1 MSEQSAAA
9 RPSAIRRIQAANP
22 LPTGTFSVG
31 VGLLVNGVGA
41 YVFLAL
47 AGRGL
52 GPEAFAPLSVLW
64 ALAFFAAPGLFMPL
78 EQEVSRAVASRR
90 ARQVG
95 AGPAVR
101 HAALIGAGLLAG
113 VLLLSVATLPL
124 TFDRLFKGQTALF
137 LAFALT
143 MVGYAIGHPLR
154 GLLSGHGR
162 FVDYSVYFGTE
173 GLVRMV
179 CAAALFVVGV
189 ETAGPYGLTIAL
201 VPFLAAGAALVRPRG
216 LVEPGPE
223 SRAGEVTA
231 SLGALLAASLLSAGL
246 MNAGPIAIDV
256 LATEAES
263 EEAGRFLAGLVIA
276 RVPLF
281 LFQAVQASLL
291 PKLAHLAAGQQWA
304 EFRWALRRLLTVVVG
319 IGAVATLVAW
329 AIGPEVVTLL
339 FGAEFELGHR
349 DFALLALSSSGFM
362 VAVTLGQSLI
372 ALSSQARLAVAWGV
386 GVLTFLAVAALG
398 SDLYLR
404 VELALVAGTAAVSG
418 LLGSMLVVQLR
429 RRRDAVALVGQAA

>member
-1 MSEQSAAA
+1 MSELSAAA

-31 VGLLVNGVGA
+31 IGLLANGVGA

-52 GPEAFAPLSVLW
+52 GTAAFAPLSVLW

-90 ARQVG
+90 ARKVG

-101 HAALIGAGLLAG
+101 HAALVGAGLLAG
-113 VLLLSVATLPL
+113 VLLIAVLTLPL
-124 TFDRLFKGQTALF
+124 SFDRLFKGQTALF
-137 LAFALT
+137 VGFVLT
-143 MVGYAIGHPLR
+143 MIGYAIGHPLR

-162 FVDYSVYFGTE
+162 FVDYSIYFGAE
-173 GLVRMV
+173 GVVRIL
-179 CAAALFVVGV
+179 CAATLFLVGV
-189 ETAGPYGLTIAL
+189 ETAGPYGITIGL
-201 VPFLAAGAALVRPRG
+201 VPFVAAAAALARPRG

-256 LATEAES
+256 LASDAES

-291 PKLAHLAAGQQWA
+291 PKLAHLAAGQQWL
-304 EFRWALRRLLTVVVG
+304 EFRGALRRLLSVVIG
-319 IGAVATLVAW
+319 IGLTGTLVGW
-329 AIGPEVVTLL
+329 AVGPEVVTLL
-339 FGAEFELGHR
+339 FGPDFELGHR

-372 ALSSQARLAVAWGV
+372 ALSSQARLALAWAAGV
-386 GVLTFLAVAALG
+386 VTFLVIAALG
-398 SDLYLR
+398 NDLYLR
-404 VELALVAGTAAVSG
+404 VELALVAGTAAVSA
-418 LLGSMLVVQLR
+418 LLGSMLLVQLR
-429 RRRDAVALVGQAA
+429 RTDDVPPLVGQPA